1 MKYKPTTIALT
12 TLAVASIIG
21 VGLSRSLNA
30 SSQRPRGTEFNL
42 EDPAIAAAFRYH
54 VGIGEENTLEV
65 LERGRERKFS
75 NSVEIITSRS
85 ENSFSSIVV
94 DLDTFAVKE
103 ARPGNPISQGYDP
116 KKPNVIKSEFD
127 LKRRAADLH
136 SWNNT
141 GEAKWGPVGKI
152 RFETFPPPQEELKI
166 ENGRIR
172 GPVKLGPRGKL
183 SYGITELY
191 GIPVWKNTTAS
202 TYMEIDL
209 NCGAVVGWSGHG
221 GYEVVRRE
229 WGSTEAQA
237 REIAENYKW
246 EAWRDG
252 VTTSRGP
259 VTSLRKMWIAENYR
273 ARPARLIPGY
283 VAQFTENVWLEIDA
297 ETGQVRYAGD
307 DMSLDDA
314 PR

>member
-1 MKYKPTTIALT
+1 MTLNTR
-12 TLAVASIIG
+12 TLAISTLIVSSIIG
-21 VGLSRSLNA
+21 FGLVRSLNA
-30 SSQRPRGTEFNL
+30 SSEHPRDNEFNL

-54 VGIGEENTLEV
+54 VGIGEANTLEV
-65 LERGRERKFS
+65 LERGRKRKSS
-75 NSVEIITSRS
+75 NSVEIITNRS
-85 ENSFSSIVV
+85 PNSFSSIIV
-94 DLDTFAVKE
+94 DLDTFAIME
-103 ARPGNPISQGYDP
+103 ARPGNPISLGYDP
-116 KKPNVIKSEFD
+116 KRPNVIKNEDD

-136 SWNNT
+136 AWNNT
-141 GEAKWGPVGKI
+141 GDAKWGPVGKL
-152 RFETFPPPQEELKI
+152 RFETFAPPVEEVKI

-191 GIPVWKNTTAS
+191 GIPVWKNMTAS

-209 NCGAVVGWSGHG
+209 NSGSVVGWNGHG

-246 EAWRDG
+246 EAWREG
-252 VTTSRGP
+252 VSTSRGP
-259 VTSLRKMWIAENYR
+259 VTSLRKMWIAENYM

-307 DMSLDDA
+307 DMSLDA